1 MAMSSAVAF
10 QDQMVHNH
18 CFGCGPN
25 NPHGLRLKSYWC
37 GDNEAICHFTPQP
50 YHCAGPKHFVYGGII
65 ACIMDCHAICT
76 AIANAYRLEGREIG
90 SEPTV
95 MFATGR
101 LDVNYKKP
109 APIDCTLLVK
119 AHILETGPRK
129 TILRAEVW
137 AGDDLCADAH
147 VIAVNVGD
155 TWSR

>member
-1 MAMSSAVAF
+1 MTMSSAAAF

-25 NPHGLRLKSYWC
+25 NPHGLHLKSFWS

-50 YHCAGPKHFVYGGII
+50 YHCAGSKQFVYGGIV
-65 ACIMDCHAICT
+65 ASIMDCHTICT
-76 AIANAYRLEGREIG
+76 AIANAYRQAGRAIG
-90 SEPTV
+90 SEPSV

-101 LDVNYKKP
+101 LEVNYKKP
-109 APIDCTLLVK
+109 VPVGATLLVK
-119 AHILETGPRK
+119 ALILETGARK

-137 AGDDLCADAH
+137 VGNELYADAH

-155 TWSR
+155 TWRQ